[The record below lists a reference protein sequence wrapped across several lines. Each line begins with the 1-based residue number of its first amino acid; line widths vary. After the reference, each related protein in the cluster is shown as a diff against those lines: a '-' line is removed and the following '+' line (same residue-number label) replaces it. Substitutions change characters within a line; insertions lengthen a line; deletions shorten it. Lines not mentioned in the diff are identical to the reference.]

1 MYFTVDKSQKLEKTA
16 ECKVKS
22 QARILVNIDK
32 QILVFDEYGYYL
44 GRPDDDPLAGHFLIE
59 SHKKEYRE
67 QTIVL

>member
-44 GRPDDDPLAGHFLIE
+44 GRPDDDPLAG
-59 SHKKEYRE
+59 
-67 QTIVL
+67 Q